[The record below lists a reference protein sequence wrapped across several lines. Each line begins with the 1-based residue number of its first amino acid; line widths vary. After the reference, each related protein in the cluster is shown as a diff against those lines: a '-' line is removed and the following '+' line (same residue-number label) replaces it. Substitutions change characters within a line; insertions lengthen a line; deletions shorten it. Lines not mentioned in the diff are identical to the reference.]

1 MTQKELNKEKKETSA
16 EKEHYYSVIKYFEA
30 CTDKCK
36 DKTVIPLP
44 AFRLSKTFWIHF
56 QGRSLARGSGEKY
69 EDCLGFV

>member
-44 AFRLSKTFWIHF
+44 AFRLSKTF
-56 QGRSLARGSGEKY
+56 
-69 EDCLGFV
+69 